1 MSKEIWGPPLWRLLH
16 TLAERL
22 GAQTIPLLATDEKRA
37 WVNFLRAV
45 RHCMPCMTCRTH
57 FRDWCLRNPL
67 ERFMTSYVLKDDS
80 REWLWALHEE
90 INRERGV
97 AGPALADLP
106 VLYGGRTSTD
116 INGDYKAVMDTFR
129 DAVQQRKMNSDAFM
143 DFKMRFATL
152 RAITS

>member
-1 MSKEIWGPPLWRLLH
+1 
-16 TLAERL
+16 
-22 GAQTIPLLATDEKRA
+22 
-37 WVNFLRAV
+37 
-45 RHCMPCMTCRTH
+45 
-57 FRDWCLRNPL
+57 
-67 ERFMTSYVLKDDS
+67 MTSYVLKDDS